1 MSNLHRLGE
10 LDMREFCI
18 VEKADHIMTVKINR
32 PDRLNA
38 LHPPGN
44 AELGEVFD
52 EFASD
57 DDLWVA
63 TVSYTHLTLPTR
75 RFV

>member
-1 MSNLHRLGE
+1 
-10 LDMREFCI
+10 MREFCI

-52 EFASD
+52 EFASVD
-57 DDLWVA
+57 ELL
-63 TVSYTHLTLPTR
+63 VSILNG
-75 RFV
+75 

>member
-1 MSNLHRLGE
+1 
-10 LDMREFCI
+10 MREFCI

-63 TVSYTHLTLPTR
+63 K
-75 RFV
+75 